1 MDLGIAGRWAIVCA
15 SSSGLGRAC
24 AEALV
29 AEGVNV
35 VINGR
40 DGVSL
45 QRVADEIAVLG
56 AGTVVPAAADI
67 TTDAG
72 RAALLAA
79 CPAPDMLVL
88 NNRGPKP
95 GDLAEA
101 IGAGIEEG
109 LDLHYRAPLALV
121 DGVLG
126 GMRDRRFGRIV
137 TITSAMVASPRSGM
151 TSSAGARA
159 GQWAVLK
166 ALACDVVADGVT
178 INNLLPERFATQRQ
192 IDNALRSVARRG
204 CQLRRCLGCA
214 GRQPAD
220 QTAWGARRVR
230 RHLRVRVQRARRVHD
245 RHVDPPRRRQLSRPA
260 VAADCR

>member
-1 MDLGIAGRWAIVCA
+1 MAMDLGIAGRWAIVCA

-35 VINGR
+35 VVNGR
-40 DGVSL
+40 DGTTL
-45 QRVADEIAVLG
+45 AAVAAEISGLG
-56 AGTVVPAAADI
+56 PGTVLPIAADI
-67 TTDAG
+67 TSEAG

-95 GDLAEA
+95 GDLADA

-121 DGVLG
+121 DAVLA
-126 GMRDRRFGRIV
+126 GMRERRFGRIV

-166 ALACDVVADGVT
+166 ALARDVAADGVT

-192 IDNALRSVARRG
+192 IDNAKRSVEREGVSFDQAWAAQAGACPSVATDTPASSVPPAPSCAVPKRR
-204 CQLRRCLGCA
+204 
-214 GRQPAD
+214 
-220 QTAWGARRVR
+220 
-230 RHLRVRVQRARRVHD
+230 
-245 RHVDPPRRRQLSRPA
+245 S
-260 VAADCR
+260 

>member
-1 MDLGIAGRWAIVCA
+1 MALGIAGRGAIVCA

-40 DGVSL
+40 DGASL

-56 AGTVVPAAADI
+56 AGTVVPVAADI

-121 DGVLG
+121 DAVLG

-166 ALACDVVADGVT
+166 ALARDVVADGVT

-192 IDNALRSVARRG
+192 IDNASRSVAREGVSFDDAWAAQAASLPIKRHG
-204 CQLRRCLGCA
+204 EPGEFGATCA
-214 GRQPAD
+214 FVCSA
-220 QTAWGARRVR
+220 
-230 RHLRVRVQRARRVHD
+230 H
-245 RHVDPPRRRQLSRPA
+245 
-260 VAADCR
+260 AAFMTGMSIRLDGGSYHGLL